1 MKKTISLILVL
12 ALCMVTEVAN
22 ADFTFGTPIP
32 VPNVNSSA
40 SDENPTISADGLSLY
55 YCSLRPG
62 GYGNYDLLVVT
73 RATTHDDWGI
83 PVNLGP
89 TVNSSSHDY
98 SPDVSA
104 DGLRLYFASD
114 RPGGYGSHDLWVTSR
129 ATTKDDWGAPVNLG
143 STVNNSTGEGCPA
156 ISTDD
161 LELYFWSDRPGGS
174 GNTELWTATR
184 ATTED
189 EWSTPV
195 NLGRTVN
202 SSAGEEC
209 SDILADGLSLF
220 FVSGRSGGSGNRDLW
235 VTTRSTI
242 TNPWGPPMNLGP
254 TVNSSANE
262 TGPILSADGAT
273 LYFSSGRPGGIG
285 NGDLWQVS
293 ITLVV
298 DFNGDGIVDS
308 ADMCI
313 IVDHWG
319 ENYPLCDIAPA
330 PFGDGIVD
338 IKDLILLSEH
348 LFEEIYPTELVAYW
362 KLDETEGNVAY
373 DSIEDNHGI
382 VYGEPLWQP
391 DNGIVDGTLQ
401 FDGNDDYIVTN
412 PILNPA
418 DGPFSVFA
426 WVKGSTPGQA
436 VLSQMDGV
444 DWLSTDPLEGNLMTE
459 LKDSGRS
466 AKPLQSQTVVTDGNW
481 HRIGFVWDGPNRT
494 LYVDDIVV
502 AQDTQDSLQGSDN
515 GLYIGT
521 GKVMEP
527 GFFWSGLVDDVRI
540 YNRAIIP

>member
-1 MKKTISLILVL
+1 
-12 ALCMVTEVAN
+12 
-22 ADFTFGTPIP
+22 
-32 VPNVNSSA
+32 
-40 SDENPTISADGLSLY
+40 
-55 YCSLRPG
+55 
-62 GYGNYDLLVVT
+62 
-73 RATTHDDWGI
+73 
-83 PVNLGP
+83 
-89 TVNSSSHDY
+89 
-98 SPDVSA
+98 
-104 DGLRLYFASD
+104 
-114 RPGGYGSHDLWVTSR
+114 
-129 ATTKDDWGAPVNLG
+129 
-143 STVNNSTGEGCPA
+143 
-156 ISTDD
+156 
-161 LELYFWSDRPGGS
+161 
-174 GNTELWTATR
+174 
-184 ATTED
+184 
-189 EWSTPV
+189 
-195 NLGRTVN
+195 
-202 SSAGEEC
+202 
-209 SDILADGLSLF
+209 
-220 FVSGRSGGSGNRDLW
+220 
-235 VTTRSTI
+235 
-242 TNPWGPPMNLGP
+242 MNLGP

-298 DFNGDGIVDS
+298 DVSGDGIVDS